1 LRLAKYLA
9 EAGIAS
15 RRKAEELII
24 QGRVRVN
31 GVPVW
36 EKGCTIV
43 PGEDQV
49 EFDDRLI
56 EKEESVYILLNK
68 PAGYISSVHDPQG
81 RPTVLT
87 ILKGVSQRVYPVG
100 RLDYDTEGILLLS
113 NDGDFSNL
121 MMHPRYEMSKTYQ
134 ALVRGIPGENALT
147 MLRQGLELEDGRT
160 APAEVRVLHEY
171 KDKARLE
178 IKIHEG
184 RKRQVKRMCAAA
196 GHPLLKLKRTAIE
209 NLTLHG
215 VAPGEYRFL
224 TPEEVRSLKNK
235 ALRQR
240 RQR

>member
-1 LRLAKYLA
+1 MRLAKYLA